1 MNSDEAAITADRKPL
16 GLSACAIKYIAVI
29 AMLIDHIAWCF
40 VNTYTAAGEIMHVIG
55 RITAPVMTYFL
66 VEGFHHTR
74 SVNRYLLRLGIFA
87 AVSYIPFVFMEFGTL
102 PIVIENGSISVNPLQ
117 GVIYTFFLTVL
128 SLKVRHSKTLH
139 PFAKIAEIVGLC
151 ILSIIGD
158 WFCFPIVWAML
169 FDKYRGSFKKQ
180 AIAFAVSSVIM
191 VTMMTVCFGGG
202 IGDLFQ
208 YGVLLALIPIW
219 LYNGER
225 GKVFGKAD
233 KWFFYI
239 FYPLHMLILGF
250 LKFYVLM

>member
-1 MNSDEAAITADRKPL
+1 MNSDETAITADGKSA

-40 VNTYTAAGEIMHVIG
+40 VDTYTAAGEIMHIIG

-74 SVNRYLLRLGIFA
+74 SVNKYLLRLGIFA
-87 AVSYIPFVFMEFGTL
+87 VLSYIPFIFMEFGTL
-102 PIVIENGSISVNPLQ
+102 PIVIEDGGFSINPLQ
-117 GVIYTFFLTVL
+117 GVIYTFFLTLL
-128 SLKVRHSKTLH
+128 SLKVRHSQKLN
-139 PFAKIAEIVGLC
+139 PFFKVL
-151 ILSIIGD
+151 LTVIICVFSLVGD
-158 WFCFPIVWAML
+158 WFCFPVIWAML
-169 FDKYRGSFKKQ
+169 FDKYRGSFKDQ
-180 AIAFAVSSVIM
+180 AVSFVISSVIM
-191 VTMMTVCFGGG
+191 VTMMTVCFGSG

-208 YGVLLALIPIW
+208 YGVLLALIPIR

-250 LKFYVLM
+250 LKFYVFI

>member
-1 MNSDEAAITADRKPL
+1 MNSDEAAITIDGKPA
-16 GLSACAIKYIAVI
+16 GLSACAIKYMAII

-40 VNTYTAAGEIMHVIG
+40 VDTYTAAGEIMHVIG

-102 PIVIENGSISVNPLQ
+102 PIVIEDGSISVNPLQ

-139 PFAKIAEIVGLC
+139 PFAKIAGIVGLC

-169 FDKYRGSFKKQ
+169 FDKYRGSFRKQ

-191 VTMMTVCFGGG
+191 VTVMTAGFGGG

-208 YGVLLALIPIW
+208 YGVLLALIPMR

-225 GKVFGKAD
+225 GKVLGKAD
-233 KWFFYI
+233 KWFFYV

-250 LKFYVLM
+250 LKFYVFI

>member
-1 MNSDEAAITADRKPL
+1 MNSDEAAIAADRKPL

-40 VNTYTAAGEIMHVIG
+40 VDTYTAAGEIMHVIG

-102 PIVIENGSISVNPLQ
+102 PIVIEDGSISVNPLQ

-191 VTMMTVCFGGG
+191 VTVMTAGFGGG